1 MEAHEAG
8 DNEMEGQAGSPGNTL
23 EQVQAEFKRRFA
35 EMRLA
40 FTNELRE
47 RDNQIET
54 LKAAQDPATPVGTP
68 DTGLL
73 RAEAFPQRERAK
85 KKLPDPEA
93 YNGDTGKL
101 QGFKSLMKHK
111 MRTDAGLWS
120 SEQERFDYCQSRL
133 TDRALKHMTTWEAM
147 VMATNDATKLTVE
160 KWEEELTLAFGN
172 AQIKAQSQRKWHALE
187 QGSDTFNSYIRK
199 SENLLMEFDDG
210 TMADHVKIAQLER
223 GAAHKMR
230 VALANQ
236 LRLPSR
242 YAGWRALAIELDDR
256 IRSVEA
262 QNRRGDVPAR
272 KQTRAKSPPANG
284 QVFLSASAT
293 PAAAQTTTSSGGD
306 TMDWV
311 PTLANKEAGGQRAT
325 WVTQKEIQARK
336 DKRACYRCGQ
346 QGHIV
351 KDCGFLP
358 ARNPARINLVA
369 PMTEVI
375 HTENGTDA
383 RDDEQLKE

>member
-8 DNEMEGQAGSPGNTL
+8 DNEMEGQAGPPTL
-23 EQVQAEFKRRFA
+23 EQVQAEFERRFA
-35 EMRLA
+35 EMTLA
-40 FTNELRE
+40 FSNELRD
-47 RDNQIET
+47 RDAQIET
-54 LKAAQDPATPVGTP
+54 LKAVQAPTTPIGTP
-68 DTGLL
+68 DTERL

-147 VMATNDATKLTVE
+147 VTATNDTIKLTVA

-223 GAAHKMR
+223 GAVYQMR

-236 LRLPSR
+236 LRLPSQ
-242 YAGWRALAIELDDR
+242 YVEWRALAIELDDR
-256 IRSVEA
+256 IRSIDG
-262 QNRRGDVPAR
+262 QNRRGDVPAG
-272 KQTRAKSPPANG
+272 KQTRAKSPPAGG
-284 QVFLSASAT
+284 QVFLSASTA
-293 PAAAQTTTSSGGD
+293 PSQSQTTSPGGEA
-306 TMDWV
+306 MDWA
-311 PTLANKEAGGQRAT
+311 PTLANKETNKPRAT

-336 DKRACYRCGQ
+336 DKRACLRCGQ
-346 QGHIV
+346 LGHMI

-358 ARNPARINLVA
+358 ARNPARVNHI
-369 PMTEVI
+369 PMGEVQY
-375 HTENGTDA
+375 TTDEKDA
-383 RDDEQLKE
+383 GGEAQLKE